1 MNKSSVKME
10 FEKMALIS
18 VSDDL
23 AKKSFTSVENKFITK
38 YLPHLEPNSVKV
50 YLFSLYLYQN
60 GLNSY
65 SIGDVAQKL
74 ALSETDL
81 INYYEYL
88 EELELVAI
96 ISRSPFEVKIL
107 DADNLTGAPKKFK
120 PEKYADFTKN
130 VQNVLKGRMISPN
143 EFREYFL
150 LLEEYGFE
158 QNALIMVI
166 NYCVNLRGDKIGY
179 QYIKK
184 VAKSF
189 ADEKV
194 TTVKRVDE
202 KLSAFT
208 SSTPSLIKI
217 FNATGINRKP
227 DIDDDKLYKKWISEF
242 GFEDD
247 AIISCA
253 KHFKAKTV
261 EKLDEALCELYK
273 NKKFD
278 VKEIEDYCKN
288 KNSVYTA
295 TLEIARAL
303 GVYMQNSAP
312 YIENYVNVWY
322 NYGYSFLCLKSV
334 ANYCFKRGMNSFE
347 DMNAFI
353 GGLYKEG
360 IVTDQNVGEY
370 IGKLEADDRFIKEIL
385 TSCGLTRKVIVWD
398 RESLSRWR
406 SWNFSDSMIL
416 EAAKL
421 SSGKSNPVAY
431 INGILSSWKN
441 DGIFDIDKISAKMPA
456 YKTTGGDARAERA
469 AAEAH
474 FFELR
479 HAAEDRAEKALRTAT
494 SDEVYG
500 DIHRQLNELAIE
512 LAFAE
517 VKDAAKAELLSE
529 KISKL
534 EADGN
539 KRLKELGIDK
549 KDFTPNY
556 SCKKCNDT
564 GYTKDGKQCEC
575 MIKFLNENK

>member
-1 MNKSSVKME
+1 
-10 FEKMALIS
+10 MALIS

-23 AKKSFTSVENKFITK
+23 AKKSFTSVENKFILK

-50 YLFSLYLYQN
+50 YLFSLYIYQN

-65 SIGDVAQKL
+65 SIGDFAQKL
-74 ALSETDL
+74 SLTETEI
-81 INYYEYL
+81 INYFEYL

-96 ISRSPFEVKIL
+96 VSRSPLEVKIL
-107 DADNLTGAPKKFK
+107 EADNLSGTPKKFK

-130 VQNVLKGRMISPN
+130 VQNIIKGRMISPN
-143 EFREYFL
+143 EFREYFV
-150 LLEEYGFE
+150 LLEDYGFE
-158 QNALIMVI
+158 QNALIMII
-166 NYCVNLRGDKIGY
+166 NYCVNLRGDKINY

-189 ADEKV
+189 ADEKI

-217 FNATGINRKP
+217 FNAAGINRKP
-227 DIDDDKLYKKWISEF
+227 DIDDDKLYKKWSSEF
-242 GFEDD
+242 QFEDD

-261 EKLDEALCELYK
+261 EKLDCALCELYK

-322 NYGYSFLCLKSV
+322 NYGYSFLCMKSI
-334 ANYCFKRGMNSFE
+334 ANYCFKHGMNSFE
-347 DMNAFI
+347 DMNGFI
-353 GGLYKEG
+353 NGLYKEG
-360 IVTDQNVGEY
+360 VVTDQNVGEH
-370 IGKLEADDRFIKEIL
+370 IAKLETDDRFIKEIL
-385 TSCGLTRKVIVWD
+385 TVCGLTRKPINWD
-398 RESLSRWR
+398 RENLTRWR
-406 SWNFSDSMIL
+406 SWNFSDTMIL

-421 SSGKSNPVAY
+421 SCGKSNPVAY
-431 INGILSSWKN
+431 INGILSGWKSE
-441 DGIFDIDKISAKMPA
+441 GIFETEKIIAKQPA
-456 YKTTGGDARAERA
+456 YKTANSDPRSERA

-474 FFELR
+474 FYELR
-479 HAAEDRAEKALRTAT
+479 HTAEDKAEKALRAAT
-494 SDEVYG
+494 SDEIYG

-517 VKDAAKAELLSE
+517 IRDAEKAESILQ
-529 KISKL
+529 KISLL
-534 EADGN
+534 EIDGD
-539 KRLKELGIDK
+539 KRLKELGINK
-549 KDFTPNY
+549 ADFTPRY
-556 SCKKCNDT
+556 SCQKCNDT
-564 GYTKDGKQCEC
+564 GYGKDGKPCEC
-575 MIKFLNENK
+575 MIKFLSENN

>member
-1 MNKSSVKME
+1 
-10 FEKMALIS
+10 MALIS

-23 AKKSFTSVENKFITK
+23 AKKSFTNVENKFILK

-50 YLFSLYLYQN
+50 YLFSLYIYQN

-65 SIGDVAQKL
+65 SIEDFAQKL
-74 ALSETDL
+74 SLAETEI
-81 INYYEYL
+81 INYFEYL

-96 ISRSPFEVKIL
+96 ISRSPLEVKIL
-107 DADNLTGAPKKFK
+107 EADNLSGTPKKFK

-130 VQNVLKGRMISPN
+130 VQNIIKGRMISPN
-143 EFREYFL
+143 EFREYFV
-150 LLEEYGFE
+150 LLEDYGFE
-158 QNALIMVI
+158 QNALIMII
-166 NYCVNLRGDKIGY
+166 NYCVNLRGDKINY

-217 FNATGINRKP
+217 FNAAGINRKP
-227 DIDDDKLYKKWISEF
+227 DIDDDKLYKKWTSEF
-242 GFEDD
+242 QFEDD
-247 AIISCA
+247 AIISCS
-253 KHFKAKTV
+253 KYFKAKTV
-261 EKLDEALCELYK
+261 EKLDGALCELYK

-322 NYGYSFLCLKSV
+322 NYGYSFLCMKSM
-334 ANYCFKRGMNSFE
+334 ANYCFKHGMNSFE
-347 DMNAFI
+347 DMNGFI
-353 GGLYKEG
+353 NGLYKEG
-360 IVTDQNVGEY
+360 IVTDQNVGEH
-370 IGKLEADDRFIKEIL
+370 IAKLEADDRFIKEIL
-385 TSCGLTRKVIVWD
+385 TVCGLTRKPINWD
-398 RESLSRWR
+398 RENLTRWR
-406 SWNFSDSMIL
+406 SWNFSDTMIL

-421 SSGKSNPVAY
+421 SCGKSNPVAY
-431 INGILSSWKN
+431 INGILSGWKSE
-441 DGIFDIDKISAKMPA
+441 GIFEAEKIISKQPA
-456 YKTTGGDARAERA
+456 YKTANSDPRSERA

-474 FFELR
+474 FYELR
-479 HAAEDRAEKALRTAT
+479 HTAEDKAEKALRAAT
-494 SDEVYG
+494 SDEIYG

-517 VKDAAKAELLSE
+517 IRDAEKAESISG
-529 KISKL
+529 KISLL
-534 EADGN
+534 EADGD
-539 KRLKELGIDK
+539 KRLKELGINK
-549 KDFTPNY
+549 ADFTPRY
-556 SCKKCNDT
+556 VCQKCNDT
-564 GYTKDGKQCEC
+564 GYGKDGTPCKC
-575 MIKFLNENK
+575 MLKFLSENN

>member
-1 MNKSSVKME
+1 
-10 FEKMALIS
+10 MALIS

-23 AKKSFTSVENKFITK
+23 AKKSFTSVENKFILK

-50 YLFSLYLYQN
+50 YLFSLYIYQN

-65 SIGDVAQKL
+65 SIEDFAQKL
-74 ALSETDL
+74 SLSETEI
-81 INYYEYL
+81 INYFEYL

-96 ISRSPFEVKIL
+96 ISRSPLEVKIL
-107 DADNLTGAPKKFK
+107 EADNLSGTPKKFK

-130 VQNVLKGRMISPN
+130 VQNIIKGRMISPN
-143 EFREYFL
+143 EFREYFV
-150 LLEEYGFE
+150 LLEDYGFE
-158 QNALIMVI
+158 QNALIMII
-166 NYCVNLRGDKIGY
+166 NYCVNLRGDKINY

-217 FNATGINRKP
+217 FNAAGINRKP
-227 DIDDDKLYKKWISEF
+227 DIDDDKLYKKWTSEF
-242 GFEDD
+242 QFEDD
-247 AIISCA
+247 AIISCS
-253 KHFKAKTV
+253 KYFKAKTV
-261 EKLDEALCELYK
+261 EKLDGALCELYK

-322 NYGYSFLCLKSV
+322 NYGYSFLCMKSM
-334 ANYCFKRGMNSFE
+334 ANYCFKHGMNSFE
-347 DMNAFI
+347 DMNGFI
-353 GGLYKEG
+353 NGLYKEG
-360 IVTDQNVGEY
+360 IVTDQNVGEH
-370 IGKLEADDRFIKEIL
+370 IAKLEADDRFIKEIL
-385 TSCGLTRKVIVWD
+385 TVCGLIRKPINWD
-398 RESLSRWR
+398 RENLTRWR
-406 SWNFSDSMIL
+406 SWNFSDTMIL

-421 SSGKSNPVAY
+421 SCGKSNPVAY
-431 INGILSSWKN
+431 INGILSGWKSE
-441 DGIFDIDKISAKMPA
+441 GIFEAEKIISKQPA
-456 YKTTGGDARAERA
+456 YKTANSDSRSERA

-474 FFELR
+474 FYELR
-479 HAAEDRAEKALRTAT
+479 HTAEDKAEKALRAAT
-494 SDEVYG
+494 SDEIYG

-517 VKDAAKAELLSE
+517 IRDAEKAESISG
-529 KISKL
+529 KISLL
-534 EADGN
+534 EADGD
-539 KRLKELGIDK
+539 KRLKELGINK
-549 KDFTPNY
+549 ADFTPRY
-556 SCKKCNDT
+556 TCQKCNDT
-564 GYTKDGKQCEC
+564 GYGKDGTPCEC
-575 MIKFLNENK
+575 MLKFLSENN

>member
-1 MNKSSVKME
+1 
-10 FEKMALIS
+10 MALIS
-18 VSDDL
+18 VSDEL
-23 AKKSFTSVENKFITK
+23 KKNSFTSIENKFITK
-38 YLPHLEPNSVKV
+38 YMPHLDPNSVKV
-50 YLFSLYLYQN
+50 YLFSLYIFQN

-65 SIGDVAQKL
+65 TVQDIAQN
-74 ALSETDL
+74 LSLTEEEV

-107 DADNLTGAPKKFK
+107 EAENLSGAPKKFK

-130 VQNVLKGRMISPN
+130 VQNVIKGRMISPH
-143 EFREYFL
+143 EFREYFF

-158 QNALIMVI
+158 QNALIMII
-166 NYCVNLRGDKIGY
+166 NYCVNLRGDKINY

-217 FNATGINRKP
+217 FASAGINRKP
-227 DIDDDKLYKKWISEF
+227 DIDDDKLYKKWAHEF
-242 GFEDD
+242 QFEDE
-247 AIISCA
+247 AIICCA

-261 EKLDEALCELYK
+261 EKLDDALCELYK

-334 ANYCFKRGMNSFE
+334 ANYCFKHNMKSFE
-347 DMNAFI
+347 DMNEFVC
-353 GGLYKEG
+353 GLYKDG
-360 IVTDQNVGEY
+360 IVTDQSVGEY
-370 IGKLEADDRFIKEIL
+370 IGKLDADDRFIKEIL
-385 TSCGLTRKVIVWD
+385 TACGLTRKIINWD
-398 RESLSRWR
+398 RESLARWR
-406 SWNFSDSMIL
+406 SWNFSDAMIL
-416 EAAKL
+416 EAAKFSL
-421 SSGKSNPVAY
+421 GKSNPVAY
-431 INGILSSWKN
+431 INGVLSGWKS
-441 DGIFDIDKISAKMPA
+441 DGIFEVEKITKQSSFKPA
-456 YKTTGGDARAERA
+456 TTDTRAERA

-479 HAAEDRAEKALRTAT
+479 HAAEDRAEQALRTAT
-494 SDEVYG
+494 SDEIYG

-517 VKDAAKAELLSE
+517 IKDAAKAEELNV
-529 KISKL
+529 KIAKL
-534 EADGN
+534 EADGD
-539 KRLKELGIDK
+539 KRLNELGIDK
-549 KDFTPNY
+549 DDFTPRY

-564 GYTKDGKQCEC
+564 GYGKDGKPCEC
-575 MIKFLNENK
+575 MIKFLAENN

>member
-1 MNKSSVKME
+1 
-10 FEKMALIS
+10 MALIS

-38 YLPHLEPNSVKV
+38 YMPHLEPNSVKV

-65 SIGDVAQKL
+65 TIDDVAQKL
-74 ALSETDL
+74 SLTEQEI

-96 ISRSPFEVKIL
+96 LSRSPFEVKIL
-107 DADNLTGAPKKFK
+107 DADNINGTPKKFK

-143 EFREYFL
+143 EFREYFV

-158 QNALIMVI
+158 QNALIMII

-208 SSTPSLIKI
+208 SSTSALIKI
-217 FNATGINRKP
+217 FNAAGINRKP
-227 DIDDDKLYKKWISEF
+227 DIDDDKLYKKWTSEF
-242 GFEDD
+242 QFEDD
-247 AIISCA
+247 AIICGA
-253 KHFKAKTV
+253 KYFKAKTV

-334 ANYCFKRGMNSFE
+334 ANYCFKHNMKSFE
-347 DMNAFI
+347 DMSVFI
-353 GGLYKEG
+353 GELYKEG

-370 IGKLEADDRFIKEIL
+370 IRKLDADDRFIKEVL
-385 TSCGLTRKVIVWD
+385 TVCGLTRKIISWD
-398 RESLSRWR
+398 RESLARWR

-421 SSGKSNPVAY
+421 SAGKSNPVAY
-431 INGILSSWKN
+431 INGILSGWKT
-441 DGIFDIDKISAKMPA
+441 DGIFEVEKITRTPSYKPA
-456 YKTTGGDARAERA
+456 NTDTRAERA

-517 VKDAAKAELLSE
+517 IKDAAKAEQLSE
-529 KISKL
+529 QIAKL
-534 EADGN
+534 EADGD
-539 KRLKELGIDK
+539 KRLKELGINK
-549 KDFTPNY
+549 ADFTPRY
-556 SCKKCNDT
+556 SCKKCDDT
-564 GYTKDGKQCEC
+564 GYGKDGKPCEC
-575 MIKFLNENK
+575 MIKFLSENN

>member
-1 MNKSSVKME
+1 
-10 FEKMALIS
+10 MAFIS

-65 SIGDVAQKL
+65 SLGDVAQKL
-74 ALSETDL
+74 SLPETEL

-96 ISRSPFEVKIL
+96 LSRSPFEVKIL
-107 DADNLTGAPKKFK
+107 EADNISGAPKKFK

-130 VQNVLKGRMISPN
+130 VQNVIKGRMISTN
-143 EFREYFL
+143 EFREYFV

-158 QNALIMVI
+158 QNALIMII
-166 NYCVNLRGDKIGY
+166 NYCVNLRGDKINY

-189 ADEKV
+189 AEEKV

-217 FNATGINRKP
+217 FNTAGINRKP
-227 DIDDDKLYKKWISEF
+227 DIDDDKLYKKWTSEF
-242 GFEDD
+242 QFEDD
-247 AIISCA
+247 AIICCA
-253 KHFKAKTV
+253 KLFKAKTV
-261 EKLDEALCELYK
+261 EKLDDALCELYK

-334 ANYCFKRGMNSFE
+334 ANYCFKHNMNSFE
-347 DMNAFI
+347 DMNVFI
-353 GGLYKEG
+353 SGLYKDG

-370 IGKLEADDRFIKEIL
+370 IGKLESDDRFIKEIL
-385 TSCGLTRKVIVWD
+385 SSCGLTRKIINWD
-398 RESLSRWR
+398 RESLARWR
-406 SWNFSDSMIL
+406 SWNFSDNMISA
-416 EAAKL
+416 AAKL
-421 SSGKSNPVAY
+421 SYGKSNPIAY
-431 INGILSSWKN
+431 INGILSGWKSE
-441 DGIFDIDKISAKMPA
+441 GIFEVEKISSRPS
-456 YKTTGGDARAERA
+456 YKSSNGDLRADRA
-469 AAEAH
+469 AAETH

-479 HAAEDRAEKALRTAT
+479 HAAEDRAEKALRAAT
-494 SDEVYG
+494 SDDVYG

-517 VKDAAKAELLSE
+517 IKDAEKAEKLSE
-529 KISKL
+529 KISEL
-534 EADGN
+534 EAAGD

-549 KDFTPNY
+549 ADFTPHY

-564 GYTKDGKQCEC
+564 GYGKDGKPCEC
-575 MIKFLNENK
+575 MLKFLAENK

>member
-1 MNKSSVKME
+1 
-10 FEKMALIS
+10 MALIS

-23 AKKSFTSVENKFITK
+23 AKKSFTSVENKFILK

-50 YLFSLYLYQN
+50 YLFSLYIYQN

-65 SIGDVAQKL
+65 SIEDFAQKL
-74 ALSETDL
+74 SLSETEI
-81 INYYEYL
+81 INYFEYL

-96 ISRSPFEVKIL
+96 ISRSPLEVKIL
-107 DADNLTGAPKKFK
+107 EADNLSGTPKKFK

-130 VQNVLKGRMISPN
+130 VQNIIKGRMISPN
-143 EFREYFL
+143 EFREYFV
-150 LLEEYGFE
+150 LLEDYGFE
-158 QNALIMVI
+158 QNALIMII
-166 NYCVNLRGDKIGY
+166 NYCVNLRGDKINY

-217 FNATGINRKP
+217 FNAAGINRKP
-227 DIDDDKLYKKWISEF
+227 DIDDDKLYKKWTSEF
-242 GFEDD
+242 QFEDD
-247 AIISCA
+247 AIISCS
-253 KHFKAKTV
+253 KYFKAKTV
-261 EKLDEALCELYK
+261 EKLDGALCELYK

-322 NYGYSFLCLKSV
+322 NYGYSFLCMKSM
-334 ANYCFKRGMNSFE
+334 ANYCFKHGMNSFE
-347 DMNAFI
+347 DMNGFI
-353 GGLYKEG
+353 NGLYKEG
-360 IVTDQNVGEY
+360 IVTDQNVGEH
-370 IGKLEADDRFIKEIL
+370 IAKLEADDRFIKEIL
-385 TSCGLTRKVIVWD
+385 TVCGLTRKPINWD
-398 RESLSRWR
+398 RENLTRWR
-406 SWNFSDSMIL
+406 SWNFSDTMIL

-421 SSGKSNPVAY
+421 SCGKSNPVAY
-431 INGILSSWKN
+431 INGILSGWKSEE
-441 DGIFDIDKISAKMPA
+441 IFEAEKIISKQPA
-456 YKTTGGDARAERA
+456 YKTANSDPRSERA

-474 FFELR
+474 FYELR
-479 HAAEDRAEKALRTAT
+479 HTAEDKAEKALRAAT
-494 SDEVYG
+494 SDEIYG

-517 VKDAAKAELLSE
+517 IRDAEKAESISG
-529 KISKL
+529 KISLL
-534 EADGN
+534 EADGD
-539 KRLKELGIDK
+539 KRLKELGINK
-549 KDFTPNY
+549 ADFTPRY
-556 SCKKCNDT
+556 ACQKCNDT
-564 GYTKDGKQCEC
+564 GYGKDGTPCEC
-575 MIKFLNENK
+575 MLKFLSENN